1 VAANREVLNEKDPS
15 IAEEPFSGCSPYRQT
30 FINRIINIKF
40 LEPFFAIIKSSI
52 IMNVKLFKNK
62 IMAIVAIFTIVLG
75 VGVALA
81 STHKTHHNKAAFT
94 SLYWYPVDPS
104 TNETTGPAEY
114 HDTKSDVVANPGQP
128 CKDDA
133 SQPICLFGSAISNL
147 ATGTN
152 VGSPAPADRIL
163 ETTP

>member
-1 VAANREVLNEKDPS
+1 
-15 IAEEPFSGCSPYRQT
+15 
-30 FINRIINIKF
+30 
-40 LEPFFAIIKSSI
+40 
-52 IMNVKLFKNK
+52 MNTKLFKNK
-62 IMAIVAIFTIVLG
+62 IMAVIAIFTVVLS
-75 VGVALA
+75 VGMAIA
-81 STHKTHHNKAAFT
+81 STNNTNHKKAFT

-104 TNETTGPAEY
+104 TNTTTGPAEY
-114 HDTKSDVVANPGQP
+114 HDTKSNVVANPGQP

-147 ATGTN
+147 SSGTN

>member
-1 VAANREVLNEKDPS
+1 
-15 IAEEPFSGCSPYRQT
+15 
-30 FINRIINIKF
+30 

-62 IMAIVAIFTIVLG
+62 IMAIVAMFTIVLG
-75 VGVALA
+75 VGVAIA
-81 STHKTHHNKAAFT
+81 STHNTHHNKAVFT

-114 HDTKSDVVANPGQP
+114 HDTKSNVIANPNEP
-128 CKDDA
+128 CKDA
-133 SQPICLFGSAISNL
+133 ATQPICLFGSAVSNL

-163 ETTP
+163 ESMP

>member
-1 VAANREVLNEKDPS
+1 MD
-15 IAEEPFSGCSPYRQT
+15 T
-30 FINRIINIKF
+30 
-40 LEPFFAIIKSSI
+40 
-52 IMNVKLFKNK
+52 KLFKNK
-62 IMAIVAIFTIVLG
+62 VVAIVAVLTIVLG
-75 VGVALA
+75 VGVAIA
-81 STHKTHHNKAAFT
+81 ATHNTNYHKAAFV
-94 SLYWYPVDPS
+94 SLYWYPVDPG

-114 HDTKSDVVANPGQP
+114 HDTKSNVVANPGQP

-147 ATGTN
+147 AAGTN